1 MDKLCFS
8 IDEERYDDRH
18 GHVLSLV
25 GWYMHPDKKECG
37 FQLIGD
43 GYEVIDIPEVERYD
57 RPDVA
62 QSLEVET
69 EGFLPGFTVTIPEV
83 LKLRQKYDILELLLL
98 DGEEKTVIWEHT
110 GDELDE
116 LVKDKLVE
124 FHIDR
129 VEVLY
134 GLMLEIQGWT
144 TDQRGEVEVTVHK
157 ENAEL
162 LDCKDRKSVV

>member
-69 EGFLPGFTVTIPEV
+69 EGIPVIVIQMTSFYDSGGSETSPEV
-83 LKLRQKYDILELLLL
+83 
-98 DGEEKTVIWEHT
+98 
-110 GDELDE
+110 
-116 LVKDKLVE
+116 
-124 FHIDR
+124 
-129 VEVLY
+129 
-134 GLMLEIQGWT
+134 
-144 TDQRGEVEVTVHK
+144 
-157 ENAEL
+157 
-162 LDCKDRKSVV
+162 

>member
-57 RPDVA
+57 RPDVH
-62 QSLEVET
+62 SLWKWRQRA
-69 EGFLPGFTVTIPEV
+69 FFRDLQ
-83 LKLRQKYDILELLLL
+83 LR
-98 DGEEKTVIWEHT
+98 
-110 GDELDE
+110 
-116 LVKDKLVE
+116 
-124 FHIDR
+124 FR
-129 VEVLY
+129 
-134 GLMLEIQGWT
+134 
-144 TDQRGEVEVTVHK
+144 RF
-157 ENAEL
+157 
-162 LDCKDRKSVV
+162 